1 MPYVVSVVGHRAA
14 RHAHVVAL
22 EELHQFGGSGARSMI
37 LVEQIHSGTAEAE
50 RVWLRKS
57 SMDMFFMDLELV
69 ELYQTGPKD
78 IF

>member
-1 MPYVVSVVGHRAA
+1 MP
-14 RHAHVVAL
+14 HVVAL
-22 EELHQFGGSGARSMI
+22 EVLHQFGGSGARSMI